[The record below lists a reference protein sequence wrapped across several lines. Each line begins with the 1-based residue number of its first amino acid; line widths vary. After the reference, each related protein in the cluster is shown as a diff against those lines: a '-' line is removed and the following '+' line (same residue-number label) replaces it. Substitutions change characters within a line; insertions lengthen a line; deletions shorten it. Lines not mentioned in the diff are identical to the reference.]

1 MRRSTLDVQQFDWKK
16 IRPAQKLHR
25 MFYALGLGPVVGKII
40 LLLTTTGRKSGQPRI
55 TPLQYEEIDGKYYLG
70 SARGTKSDWYRN
82 IQTQGMVEVRVKN
95 RRFRGTAETVTDPA
109 RIADFLEVRLQ
120 RHPFMV
126 GLLMQK
132 AHGLPKHPSREQLL
146 ELAASE
152 AMVIIQPLDEMP

>member
-1 MRRSTLDVQQFDWKK
+1 M
-16 IRPAQKLHR
+16 
-25 MFYALGLGPVVGKII
+25 
-40 LLLTTTGRKSGQPRI
+40 
-55 TPLQYEEIDGKYYLG
+55 QYEEIDGIYYLG

-82 IQTQGMVEVRVKN
+82 IQAQRMVEVRVKN
-95 RRFRGTAETVTDPA
+95 RRFRGMAETVTDPA

-120 RHPFMV
+120 RHPFMM

-152 AMVIIQPLDEMP
+152 AMVIIQPLDELP

>member
-1 MRRSTLDVQQFDWKK
+1 MIQNNFW
-16 IRPAQKLHR
+16 HR
-25 MFYALGLGPVVGKII
+25 MKNIQRIHRILYSLGLGPIVGKII

-70 SARGTKSDWYRN
+70 SARGIKSDWFRN
-82 IQTQGMVEVRVKN
+82 ISAQRMVEVRVKN
-95 RRFRGTAETVTDPA
+95 RRFRGMAETVTDPA

-120 RHPFMV
+120 RHPFMM

-152 AMVIIQPLDEMP
+152 AMVIIQPLDELP